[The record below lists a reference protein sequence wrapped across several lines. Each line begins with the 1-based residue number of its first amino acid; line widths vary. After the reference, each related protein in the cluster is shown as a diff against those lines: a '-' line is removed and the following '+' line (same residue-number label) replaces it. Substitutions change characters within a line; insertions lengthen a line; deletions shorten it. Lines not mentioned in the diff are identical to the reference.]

1 MTQTLKLTSGAKSA
15 LAFAAPAV
23 ATLDVR
29 HYLTGALLTSH
40 KGHLAAVGTDGFF
53 IAVACTSIDMP
64 TAWADVILPP
74 AALKAATHKTAA
86 VLEVDGLKVTVIAAD
101 GTRQEFQAVEGKYP
115 DWYRL
120 LQSQNVDNVT
130 TEPMGLNLE
139 FLSRL
144 GKGLKAALKL
154 AGKKGAK
161 AVPFMRFHMLA
172 FGGQPDS
179 ALLRY
184 ETVADDAAAVEFHAV
199 VMRAR
204 V

>member
-1 MTQTLKLTSGAKSA
+1 MTQAIKLTSGAKAA

-23 ATLDVR
+23 ATVDIR

-40 KGHLAAVGTDGFF
+40 KGHLAAVGTDGHFM
-53 IAVACTSIDMP
+53 AVACAGIDMP
-64 TAWADVILPP
+64 TAWADVILSP

-101 GTRQEFQAVEGKYP
+101 GTRQDFQAVEGIYP
-115 DWYRL
+115 SWHRL
-120 LQSQNVDNVT
+120 IQSQNIDNVT

-144 GKGLKAALKL
+144 GKGLKTALKL
-154 AGKKGAK
+154 AGKKGAE
-161 AVPFMRFHMLA
+161 AIPFMRFHMLA
-172 FGGQPDS
+172 FGGQPNS
-179 ALLRY
+179 ALLEY
-184 ETVADDAAAVEFHAV
+184 ETVADDCALVEFQAV
-199 VMRAR
+199 VMRAC

>member
-1 MTQTLKLTSGAKSA
+1 MTQAIKLTSGAKAA

-23 ATLDVR
+23 ATVDIR
-29 HYLTGALLTSH
+29 HYLTGTLLTSH
-40 KGHLAAVGTDGFF
+40 KGHLAAVGTDGHFM
-53 IAVACTSIDMP
+53 AVACAGIDMP
-64 TAWADVILPP
+64 TAWADVILSP

-101 GTRQEFQAVEGKYP
+101 GTRQDFQAVEGKYP
-115 DWYRL
+115 NWYRL
-120 LQSQNVDNVT
+120 LQSQNTDNVT

-144 GKGLKAALKL
+144 GKGLKTALKL
-154 AGKKGAK
+154 AGKKGVE

-179 ALLRY
+179 ARLEY
-184 ETVADDAAAVEFHAV
+184 ETVSDDCSLIEFHAV

>member
-1 MTQTLKLTSGAKSA
+1 MTQTIKLTSGAKAA

-29 HYLTGALLTSH
+29 YYLTGALLTSH
-40 KGHLAAVGTDGFF
+40 KGHLAAVGTDGHFMA
-53 IAVACTSIDMP
+53 IAGASIDMP
-64 TAWADVILPP
+64 TAWADVILSP
-74 AALKAATHKTAA
+74 AALKAATHKAAA

-101 GTRQEFQAVEGKYP
+101 GARQEFQAVEGKYP

-120 LQSQNVDNVT
+120 LQAQNACDVT

-144 GKGLKAALKL
+144 AKGLKTALKL
-154 AGKKGAK
+154 AGKKGVEA
-161 AVPFMRFHMLA
+161 APFMRFHMLA
-172 FGGQPDS
+172 SGGYPNS
-179 ALLRY
+179 ALLCY
-184 ETVADDAAAVEFHAV
+184 ETVADDAAAVEFEAV

>member
-1 MTQTLKLTSGAKSA
+1 MKQTLNLTAGAKAA

-23 ATLDVR
+23 ATDDVR
-29 HYLTGALLTSH
+29 PFLIGALLGSH
-40 KGHLAAVGTDGFF
+40 NGKLAAVGTDGHFM
-53 IAVACTSIDMP
+53 AVACAGIAMP

-86 VLEVDGLKVTVIAAD
+86 ILETDGLKVAVIAVD
-101 GTRQEFQAVEGKYP
+101 GTRQEFKAVEGKYP

-120 LQSQNVDNVT
+120 LQAQNACDVT
-130 TEPMGLNLE
+130 TEPIGLNLE

-144 GKGLKAALKL
+144 AKGLKTALKL
-154 AGKKGAK
+154 AGKKGVEA
-161 AVPFMRFHMLA
+161 APFMRFHMLA
-172 FGGQPDS
+172 FGGYPNS

-184 ETVADDAAAVEFHAV
+184 ETVADDAAAVEFEAV
-199 VMRAR
+199 VLCAR